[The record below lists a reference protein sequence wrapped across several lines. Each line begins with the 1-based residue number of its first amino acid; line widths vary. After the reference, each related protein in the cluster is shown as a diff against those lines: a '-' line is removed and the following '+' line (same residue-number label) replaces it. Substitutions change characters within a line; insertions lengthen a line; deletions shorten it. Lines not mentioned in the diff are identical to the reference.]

1 MIRPA
6 SPSLARS
13 FSVADVAAR
22 LAVNQTKVCGWIA
35 RGELRAVN
43 VADRPDGQ
51 RARWRIT
58 PEALAAFEAGCA
70 AVPDR
75 ESPRTAP
82 AHYRTKSN
90 TFEEVTH
97 GTAERTRSS
106 NLVRA

>member
-22 LAVNQTKVCGWIA
+22 LTINQSKVCGWIA

-43 VADRPDGQ
+43 VADRPDGK

-58 PEALAAFEAGCA
+58 PEALAAFEAARA
-70 AVPDR
+70 AVPTKAKA
-75 ESPRTAP
+75 PRTARRDTQEIE
-82 AHYRTKSN
+82 Y
-90 TFEEVTH
+90 F
-97 GTAERTRSS
+97 
-106 NLVRA
+106 